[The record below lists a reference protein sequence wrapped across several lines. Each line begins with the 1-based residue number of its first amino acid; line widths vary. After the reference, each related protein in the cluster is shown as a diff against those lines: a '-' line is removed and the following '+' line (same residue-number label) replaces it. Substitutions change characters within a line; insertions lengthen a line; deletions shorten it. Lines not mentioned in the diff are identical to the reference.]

1 MSDIIK
7 NYADYNTS
15 GEFSVWIE
23 KLELVAT
30 LQKITDKLAFLPLFL
45 SGPAFSVYQQ
55 LSDDTKADYD
65 KLKKELTTAF
75 STNSFSS
82 YEQLR
87 NRVLSEGELVDVYLA
102 DLRRL
107 VNLMGQTVADPLLRC
122 AFVAGL
128 PADISLQLRSSVDV
142 ESMELSTLVSKARAM
157 VATRS
162 HYSSYA
168 CAAITEN
175 RTANL
180 QCYNCSGTG
189 HIARNCPSERKRKSD
204 AQPTQLRKCYVCG
217 SVDHLANRC
226 SQRAAKWKRGSVGV
240 GCSPSTY
247 GIEYTL
253 PIIDSLVNG
262 TKFRSLVDTGCQ
274 QSVVS
279 AHALKSISLRYVG
292 CRTTV
297 TMLDGNTTECLGEVD
312 LHLQIGNKMEKLRC
326 LVSTSLV
333 CGCSVIIG
341 MDAIRR
347 FGGLCISAEGIPR
360 FGVECEPLVAAAS
373 THVQCSKLER
383 GDSDF
388 VARSDG
394 DKWTVEENL
403 EDKEPVLQNRCSQY
417 NTFDECRK
425 GHVQE
430 VEEHRESAHGK
441 VCASGCPTSSYSIH
455 AIRDL
460 HDTNHLGVE
469 RTLHLARCK
478 WGETANKDDVVRVVS
493 ECHVCKRIDPA
504 PARWERGELGVS
516 EPWTRLASDIT
527 HFKGISYLTIID
539 CGPSRFSLWRKLRNE
554 TADNV
559 AREIEQVFNERGPP
573 KELLSDN
580 GPCYQSQTM
589 KDLMRKWNVEHI
601 FSCAYRA
608 AGNGIV
614 ERHHRTIK
622 RMMARSGGSVQDMV
636 YWYNFSP
643 KADGS
648 VPAGTIYAY
657 DGKSIPDVNGNS
669 FKSRGVSLNPYRP
682 GDVVYVKPPN
692 ARCTTPW
699 RMGKVTAL
707 VSNTAAKI
715 DSITRHISDLRLCHP
730 SSTAR
735 DEASAHEFDIGPG
748 VDSNGD
754 DDNGGDDN
762 GGDVSDDQN
771 QRVGGTDADSEV
783 DGAADREIE
792 IRQSSR
798 ERRPPAWL
806 ANFYVDD

>member
-15 GEFSVWIE
+15 GEFSVWLE

-128 PADISLQLRSSVDV
+128 PADISLQLRSAVNV
-142 ESMELSTLVSKARAM
+142 ESMELPTLVSKARDM
-157 VATRS
+157 IATRI

-226 SQRAAKWKRGSVGV
+226 SQRAGKWKRGSVGV

-247 GIEYTL
+247 GIESTL

-279 AHALKSISLRYVG
+279 AHALKSISVRYVG

-312 LHLQIGNKMEKLRC
+312 LHLQIGNKIEKLRC

-347 FGGLCISAEGIPR
+347 FGGLCISAEGILR
-360 FGVECEPLVAAAS
+360 FGTECEPLVAAAS
-373 THVQCSKLER
+373 ANKPCSKLEVN
-383 GDSDF
+383 DSDLI
-388 VARSDG
+388 AQSDG
-394 DKWTVEENL
+394 NRRTIKEE
-403 EDKEPVLQNRCSQY
+403 
-417 NTFDECRK
+417 
-425 GHVQE
+425 
-430 VEEHRESAHGK
+430 
-441 VCASGCPTSSYSIH
+441 CASGCPTTSYSIH
-455 AIRDL
+455 AVRDL

-469 RTLHLARCK
+469 KTLHLARCK
-478 WGETANKDDVVRVVS
+478 WGEIATEDDVARVVS
-493 ECHVCKRIDPA
+493 ECHVCKRVDPA
-504 PARWERGELGVS
+504 PVRWARGELGVS

-527 HFKGISYLTIID
+527 HFKGIPYLTIID

-589 KDLMRKWNVEHI
+589 RDLMRKWNVEHI

-622 RMMARSGGSVQDMV
+622 RMMARSGGGVQEMV

-648 VPAGTIYAY
+648 VPADTVYAY
-657 DGKSIPDVNGNS
+657 DRKSTPDVSGNS
-669 FKSRGVSLNPYRP
+669 FKSRGVSLNPYQP

-699 RMGKVTAL
+699 RIGKVTAL
-707 VSNTAAKI
+707 VSNTAAKV

-730 SSTAR
+730 SSPAR
-735 DEASAHEFDIGPG
+735 DEASVHEFDISPD
-748 VDSNGD
+748 VDSDGD
-754 DDNGGDDN
+754 DDNGDDVPN
-762 GGDVSDDQN
+762 DQN
-771 QRVGGTDADSEV
+771 QIVGRDSGDSEGEGAAGGGT
-783 DGAADREIE
+783 E